1 MSFKKRN
8 RCLKSFDPFT
18 DLLFRK
24 RYSGAQTCL
33 VVEADVGV
41 GDLGV
46 PAEVEGHL
54 RVARVQVPRFGNLH
68 LYFLTSESLTSLS
81 NVEENWLLLFFRKRN
96 HLWLRWLWLATDR
109 V

>member
-18 DLLFRK
+18 DLLFGK

-54 RVARVQVPRFGNLH
+54 RVVRVQVP
-68 LYFLTSESLTSLS
+68 
-81 NVEENWLLLFFRKRN
+81 
-96 HLWLRWLWLATDR
+96 
-109 V
+109 